1 MTREEINEIE
11 QYCSDHKIG
20 KKARLAELGIPF
32 WNFYRARRK
41 YQREDELIGSDP
53 SAGNFIQLARLPS
66 CPALQPSKRMI
77 RQKSRKDGWIMTG
90 APSVT
95 RTTATGMKKFVR
107 CWRPVTACILQ
118 KEKSM
123 SISCGCAITTGLSIL
138 SIMPWNEKF
147 LMPEVGVSCDWLYGD
162 MELIRNGS

>member
-1 MTREEINEIE
+1 MHIVAGNSSVYICIKNGKDMMTREEINEIE

-66 CPALQPSKRMI
+66 GPALQPSKRMI
-77 RQKSRKDGWIMTG
+77 RQKSRKDAEPIVESYLTIELRTASGTAMRIQGNMT
-90 APSVT
+90 SSHL
-95 RTTATGMKKFVR
+95 R
-107 CWRPVTACILQ
+107 
-118 KEKSM
+118 
-123 SISCGCAITTGLSIL
+123 
-138 SIMPWNEKF
+138 
-147 LMPEVGVSCDWLYGD
+147 
-162 MELIRNGS
+162 ELISASNVQP

>member
-53 SAGNFIQLARLPS
+53 SAGNFIQLTTLPS
-66 CPALQPSKRMI
+66 GPALQPSKRMI
-77 RQKSRKDGWIMTG
+77 RQKSRKDAEPIVESYLTIELRTASGTAMRIQGTG
-90 APSVT
+90 TGS
-95 RTTATGMKKFVR
+95 TTV
-107 CWRPVTACILQ
+107 P
-118 KEKSM
+118 
-123 SISCGCAITTGLSIL
+123 
-138 SIMPWNEKF
+138 
-147 LMPEVGVSCDWLYGD
+147 
-162 MELIRNGS
+162 